1 MKNWQELQTLN
12 SQLSV
17 LLAKLEKIP
26 AEDESSDDMVS
37 NLQGLVDE
45 RQILLGKLLSSIS
58 LEDKSELEEQLA
70 LTQTFEKQAKVI
82 LKHRQDLLHLGR
94 KNKRQINVYKSIG
107 AK

>member
-17 LLAKLEKIP
+17 LLANLEKIP
-26 AEDESSDDMVS
+26 AEDDSSDDMVL
-37 NLQGLVDE
+37 NLQELVDE
-45 RQILLGKLLSSIS
+45 RQILLDKLLSSIS
-58 LEDKSELEEQLA
+58 LEDKPELEKQLL
-70 LTQTFEKQAKVI
+70 LTQSFERQAKII
-82 LKHRQDLLHLGR
+82 LQHRQDLLHLGR